1 MATFG
6 RAMKMNRPG
15 DFSRVFRQGKRTGG
29 GGLTVLTVENS
40 VGHPRLGLA
49 IAKKHV
55 KLANQRNRLKRI
67 IRESFRQNQSA
78 LSNIDIVVLSRPGVT
93 ERDSTQIWAALEQ
106 HWLTVVAQ
114 WQKF

>member
-1 MATFG
+1 
-6 RAMKMNRPG
+6 MKMNSPG

-67 IRESFRQNQSA
+67 IRESFRQNQSV
-78 LSNIDIVVLSRPGVT
+78 LSNIDIVVLSRPGVA
-93 ERDSTQIWAALEQ
+93 ERDSTQIWAALER

-114 WQKF
+114 WQKS